1 MGKTEIVT
9 ASAFIVTAD
18 AIGAYTPNESFAD
31 ISDLAGKTVQEI
43 LQAHAWVLRQRN
55 DLLAERENLS
65 VELGAAQHARV
76 QAQRKLIDAKKAFK
90 LSLEEL
96 SEIDPPAVAEAQSD
110 APAPASAPRRA
121 PLVFT
126 ASNQM
131 VLTFHNNGLID
142 GPNPGTPGWVEA
154 MLELFE
160 HDKED
165 QTVTWRWPED
175 ENVVV
180 IRNETLRD
188 KDGSRWAYAYDIRS
202 IGTGNWYCSD
212 WSKEGTREHDNPMH
226 TATHAYY
233 RAVPLAK

>member
-9 ASAFIVTAD
+9 ATSFVVTAE
-18 AIGAYTPNESFAD
+18 AIGTYTPNQSFAD

-55 DLLAERENLS
+55 DLLAERETLT

-76 QAQRKLIDAKKAFK
+76 QAQRKLADAKKAFK
-90 LSLEEL
+90 LALAEL
-96 SEIDPPAVAEAQSD
+96 AEIDAPVADLETPAEPTPLTTHQ
-110 APAPASAPRRA
+110 A

-131 VLTFHNNGLID
+131 VLTFHNNGLVD
-142 GPNPGTPGWVEA
+142 GPNPGTPGWVKA

-160 HDKED
+160 HDKEA
-165 QTVTWRWPED
+165 QSVTWRWPED

-188 KDGSRWAYAYDIRS
+188 KSGSRWAYAYDIRS

-226 TATHAYY
+226 TATHAYF